1 MSTLVG
7 GNVEGVVVKIVSDD
21 IVDVML
27 GKIIN
32 VVKKSQS
39 VENVVVKIVLS
50 KKNSNGGKI
59 VSLIGVD
66 DVVEEVLSGH
76 LVSPYLIESVYTIQI

>member
-1 MSTLVG
+1 MSS
-7 GNVEGVVVKIVSDD
+7 NVVD
-21 IVDVML
+21 IRL
-27 GKIIN
+27 RKIIN

-50 KKNSNGGKI
+50 KKNSNCGKI
-59 VSLIGVD
+59 VSLVGVD